1 MTIFAQR
8 GLLCLFPLVMLLG
21 SSRLNA
27 APADGRPH
35 KVGLVLSGG
44 GARGAAHIGVLKVL
58 EREQIPIDCI
68 AGTSFGSVVGALYAL
83 GYSAAEIEQIFTRQ
97 DWDRLFSD
105 AAERRLS
112 PLSESR
118 EFRYQGQLNFKGL
131 SFELP
136 TGLWTGQKMIEV
148 LNSLTVERMLAA
160 RDDFDRL
167 PIPFRAVATNLLT
180 GESYVFRQGRMT
192 QALRASVAIP
202 MLFTPVEKDGML
214 LVDGGLSDNL
224 PTDVVRE
231 MGADIVLAVDVTAPL
246 LQKSEIRSL
255 LDVIDQ
261 SVSLLMRQS
270 VERNRPLANLIL
282 TPELQDY
289 TYRDYTHMS
298 DIIARGEKEAELRL
312 ADVRSLVAGLPP
324 QTHPAAPALPTKPVI
339 ESIAFE
345 GLSKVDDG
353 LLARD
358 IRSKP
363 GKTVTPV
370 TLRNDLGR
378 LYATHLFSHVDCSL
392 DPDGSNKYQLVF
404 HVKEAAPNTLGA
416 SIRYDRDY
424 KFVALM
430 EATVRQLF
438 RSPSSFTLS
447 SQFGG
452 IEDNSVAL
460 RLVSRAIPFLFLEPK
475 AHMQRRPRS
484 DLRNGVLEDI
494 YNDERN
500 GGQLALGGTLFTRLE
515 LQAGFSYDRVT
526 INGGSPPNTLAGAQ
540 DLTGP
545 FARITRDTLDRPDFP
560 TSGSSIRLQAEK
572 RINGLGSDLSYSR
585 FQAYVDHYFAASP
598 GSTFLARGYLAG
610 SRGPVPFYDRF
621 FAGGFSF
628 SEGGPQRFVGF
639 ERDELAGNQMAI
651 LTLGYRRQ
659 LFSRPF
665 SFARR
670 GFLSFQYNGS
680 AISTQ
685 QSSPYNFGF
694 LNGAAAGFSLD
705 TLLGPMHAALALG
718 EGGRVKFYV
727 SLGPGF

>member
-8 GLLCLFPLVMLLG
+8 GLLCLLSLSMLLG
-21 SSRLNA
+21 PARLLA
-27 APADGRPH
+27 APPDGRPH

-83 GYSAAEIEQIFTRQ
+83 GYTPAEIEQIFTRQ
-97 DWDRLFSD
+97 DWNSLFSD

-112 PLSESR
+112 PLSEGR
-118 EFRYQGQLNFKGL
+118 ESRYQGQLNFQGL

-160 RDDFDRL
+160 QDDFDRL

-180 GESYVFRQGRMT
+180 GEPYVFRSGRMT
-192 QALRASVAIP
+192 QALRASFAIP

-224 PTDVVRE
+224 PSDVARD

-246 LQKSEIRSL
+246 LQKGEIRSF

-261 SVSLLMRQS
+261 SVSLLMKQS
-270 VERNRPLANLIL
+270 VERNRPLADLTI

-298 DIIARGEKEAELRL
+298 EIISRGEKEAERRV
-312 ADVRSLVAGLPP
+312 ADLRSLVAGIPP
-324 QTHPAAPALPTKPVI
+324 RPQPAATAPPVSPVI
-339 ESIAFE
+339 ESVSFE
-345 GLSKVDDG
+345 GLKKVDGG
-353 LLARD
+353 LLNRD

-363 GKTVTPV
+363 GKPV
-370 TLRNDLGR
+370 NSNTLRNDLGR
-378 LYATHLFSHVDCSL
+378 LYATHLFSQVDCSL
-392 DPDGSNKYQLVF
+392 DPASKNKYQLVY
-404 HVKEAAPNTLGA
+404 HVKESAPNTLGT
-416 SIRYDRDY
+416 SIRYDRDD
-424 KFVALM
+424 KFVALL

-438 RSPSSFTLS
+438 NSPSSLTLS

-452 IEDNSVAL
+452 IEYDSIAL
-460 RLVSRAIPFLFLEPK
+460 RFVSRAIPFLFLEPQG
-475 AHMQRRPRS
+475 HIQRRNRS
-484 DLRNGVLEDI
+484 DFRGADLVDTFTDKRS
-494 YNDERN
+494 
-500 GGQLALGGTLFTRLE
+500 GGQLVLGGTLFKRIELE
-515 LQAGFSYDRVT
+515 AGISADRVT
-526 INGGSPPNTLAGAQ
+526 TGGGSPPNMLS
-540 DLTGP
+540 GP
-545 FARITRDTLDRPDFP
+545 QHLVGPILQITRDTLDRPDFP
-560 TSGSSIRLQAEK
+560 ATGSTFRLLAEK
-572 RINGLGSDLSYSR
+572 RVTGLGSDVSYSR
-585 FQAYVDHYFAASP
+585 LQIAAERYFSVSQV
-598 GSTFLARGYLAG
+598 STFLARGYFAG
-610 SRGPVPFYDRF
+610 SSGDVPFYDRF
-621 FAGGFSF
+621 YAGGFSY
-628 SEGGPQRFVGF
+628 SEGGPQRFVGYD
-639 ERDELAGNQMAI
+639 RDELAGNQMAL

-659 LFSRPF
+659 LFARPF

-670 GFLSFQYNGS
+670 GFLSVQYNGS

-685 QSSPYNFGF
+685 QSSPYDFSY
-694 LNGAAAGFSLD
+694 LNGAAVGFSLD
-705 TLLGPMHAALALG
+705 TLLGPMRAALALG
-718 EGGRVKFYV
+718 EAGRVKFYL